1 MVSIR
6 FERGF
11 AEGGLFMKEKRL
23 ICAVVIT
30 VVMLSLT
37 PFAQAQQEP
46 DRTGRFALGAGLGPH
61 FDTSD
66 GTAFAL
72 AFYGDYYLTHGFS
85 VGPLLQ
91 MGFTADLF
99 QFGLTAQAKYTFD
112 LADFPKLKP
121 HVQGGIGI
129 IYADLDR
136 SGRRDE
142 DDTSFLIPLGGGV
155 EYKLSDSVSLETTF
169 LVNLTDLDVRNDNV
183 FYTWLIGVKFP
194 L

>member
-1 MVSIR
+1 
-6 FERGF
+6 
-11 AEGGLFMKEKRL
+11 MKDKRL
-23 ICAVVIT
+23 ICAGVIMVVILAFT
-30 VVMLSLT
+30 Q
-37 PFAQAQQEP
+37 FAEAQREP
-46 DRTGRFALGAGLGPH
+46 AADRTGRFALGAGLGPH

-72 AFYGDYYLTHGFS
+72 GFYGDYYLTHEFS

-91 MGFTADLF
+91 VGFTGDLF
-99 QFGLTAQAKYTFD
+99 QLGFTAQAKYTFD

-169 LVNLTDLDVRNDNV
+169 LVNFTGLDVRNDNV

-194 L
+194 F

>member
-1 MVSIR
+1 
-6 FERGF
+6 
-11 AEGGLFMKEKRL
+11 MKERRL
-23 ICAVVIT
+23 IYAVAIAVVIVAFT
-30 VVMLSLT
+30 Q
-37 PFAQAQQEP
+37 FAEAQEKSEGQ
-46 DRTGRFALGAGLGPH
+46 RTGSFTLGAGLGPH

-72 AFYGDYYLTHGFS
+72 GCYGDYYLTHGFS

-91 MGFTADLF
+91 IGFTGDLF
-99 QFGLTAQAKYTFD
+99 QLGFTAQAKYTFD
-112 LADFPKLKP
+112 LAGFPDLKP

-155 EYKLSDSVSLETTF
+155 EYKLSNSVSLETTF
-169 LVNLTDLDVRNDNV
+169 LVNFTGLDVRNDNV
-183 FYTWLIGVKFP
+183 FYTWLIGLKFP
-194 L
+194 F